1 MNGTP
6 SIPTI
11 EAVLTDAEAAET
23 RAGHAIAAARMRLV
37 PETPESA
44 ELKEIVGIIADH
56 LSSRSLERRSR
67 MRREALV
74 SVQEM
79 EGVVRLLEFHMQ
91 ALASELHKVTTYT
104 GAAAAYT
111 RSARR

>member
-6 SIPTI
+6 MI
-11 EAVLTDAEAAET
+11 EAVVSDAEAAEI
-23 RAGHAIAAARMRLV
+23 RAGHTIAAARMRLV

-56 LSSRSLERRSR
+56 LSSRSPERRSR

-79 EGVVRLLEFHMQ
+79 EGMVRLLEFHMQ
-91 ALASELHKVTTYT
+91 ALSSELNKVTKYT